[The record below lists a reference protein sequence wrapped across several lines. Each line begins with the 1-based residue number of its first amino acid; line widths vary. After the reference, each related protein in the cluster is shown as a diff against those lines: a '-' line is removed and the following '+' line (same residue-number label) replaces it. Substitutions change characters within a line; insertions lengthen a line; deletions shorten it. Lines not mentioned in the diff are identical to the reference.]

1 MGRSARAR
9 RGTVQPIPWKPDRKS
24 GSEGRSIAR
33 TVDRPNRCPAGNHA
47 PEAHASP
54 STARGRGTGRPA
66 ARARRLHRDPQA
78 PTWPSVTI
86 RSSWR
91 RSARAWRS
99 AWTWSSRR
107 PSISVPPV
115 TRWGGP
121 EDGTIDPDYDAF
133 GSYVKSILR
142 NFLEMGFGRI
152 YVIIMH
158 QGMEA
163 PLALAFKKAAAE
175 LSFEMVLAEGK
186 PRGWWADARLS
197 GEARR
202 FGGIQV
208 YPMILPAASPP
219 AGGDHAGYNETSFLL
234 ATRPELV
241 DQGRLDE
248 NAPWYCRQ
256 RRRTEQLDGER
267 GSWRGHG
274 RGGRR
279 CVGRT
284 TAALNTNRSDKP

>member
-1 MGRSARAR
+1 MHLKHMLPHQLREAAE
-9 RGTVQPIPWKPDRKS
+9 RGDPLLV
-24 GSEGRSIAR
+24 
-33 TVDRPNRCPAGNHA
+33 PAGCIETHGPHMA
-47 PEAHASP
+47 IGHDTIIVEEICARVAKRLDVVISP
-54 STARGRGTGRPA
+54 PFDFGPTGYA
-66 ARARRLHRDPQA
+66 L
-78 PTWPSVTI
+78 
-86 RSSWR
+86 
-91 RSARAWRS
+91 
-99 AWTWSSRR
+99 
-107 PSISVPPV
+107 
-115 TRWGGP
+115 GGP

-202 FGGIQV
+202 FGRIQV
-208 YPMILPAASPP
+208 HPMILPAASPP

-256 RRRTEQLDGER
+256 DEERNSWTANAAHGEAMVEAVVDAWVELLQR
-267 GSWRGHG
+267 
-274 RGGRR
+274 
-279 CVGRT
+279 
-284 TAALNTNRSDKP
+284 